1 MDSLSIGDDVN
12 CALSC
17 SNCNKNAKLIALD
30 MDSTLVDVEIIDEL
44 AKVAGVGN
52 EVAKI
57 TRKATRGEI
66 DFEEALKYRVQLLR
80 GLSEMDVRR
89 VAKEAPIMEG
99 AKRLI
104 SEAKSRGYKTVMIT
118 GSFMTVAEI
127 IGKKLDLDYIISNE
141 LVVKNGVLTGE
152 VRGALMTLDSKER
165 ALVQIA
171 TSEGIPLKNCVVVG
185 DGANDLDMFKSAGL
199 SIAFNANSILK
210 DVADIVITQKN
221 LGLIIPL
228 LP

>member
-1 MDSLSIGDDVN
+1 MSSP
-12 CALSC
+12 
-17 SNCNKNAKLIALD
+17 NKSAKLIVFD

-44 AKVAGVGN
+44 AKAAGVGD
-52 EVAKI
+52 EVARI
-57 TRKATRGEI
+57 TRKAIRGEI
-66 DFEEALKYRVQLLR
+66 DFEEALKVRVQLLQ
-80 GLSEMDVRR
+80 GLPEADIKRI
-89 VAKEAPIMEG
+89 AKKAPIMRG

-104 SEAKSRGYKTVMIT
+104 GEVKSRGYKTAMIT
-118 GSFMTVAEI
+118 GSFMTAAEI
-127 IGKKLDLDYIISNE
+127 IGKKLDLDYVISNE
-141 LVVKNGVLTGE
+141 LAVKDGVLTGE
-152 VRGALMTLDSKER
+152 VKGPLMTLGSKER

-199 SIAFNANSILK
+199 SIAFNANSVLR

-221 LGLIIPL
+221 LELIIPL

>member
-1 MDSLSIGDDVN
+1 MYFLSIGDDVN
-12 CALSC
+12 CAPSC
-17 SNCNKNAKLIALD
+17 SNYDKTTKLIAFD

-44 AKVAGVGN
+44 AKVAGVDD

-57 TRKATRGEI
+57 TRKAIRGEI
-66 DFEEALKYRVQLLR
+66 DFEGALKDRVRLLQ
-80 GLSEMDVRR
+80 GLSEVDVRG
-89 VAKEAPIMEG
+89 VAKEAPMMKG

-104 SEAKSRGYKTVMIT
+104 SEAKARGYKTAMIT
-118 GSFMTVAEI
+118 GSFMIVAEI
-127 IGKKLDLDYIISNE
+127 IGKKLDLDYIVSNE
-141 LVVKNGVLTGE
+141 LVIRNGVLTGE
-152 VRGALMTLDSKER
+152 VRGTLMAMDSKER
-165 ALVQIA
+165 ALMQIA
-171 TSEGIPLKNCVVVG
+171 ASEGISLKNCVVVG
-185 DGANDLDMFKSAGL
+185 DGANDLDMFKSAGF